1 MPEVSAPCATSVA
14 AITTEKAEGRSGGGG
29 GRDPRWD
36 PVITGLSD
44 WRSKDGATIWSY
56 LKWKIKNLRIK

>member
-1 MPEVSAPCATSVA
+1 MPQVSVPCETSVA
-14 AITTEKAEGRSGGGG
+14 AITTEKAAELRGGGG
-29 GRDPRWD
+29 QGGRD

-56 LKWKIKNLRIK
+56 FKWKIKNLRIK